1 MESSP
6 SSSKA
11 VGWHRLVEGY
21 PWYNRAGAFPLP
33 AYSEFMPA
41 PQLGHLP
48 AGAIDDS
55 LFSEADP
62 FGWAVSEME
71 EEYQLK
77 PGLEWIARHIMS
89 HVLKLGQGLPDS
101 FIEGH
106 KNKNLQDNPYWPPE
120 LAARAGSLAHER
132 YVCHPAAGALA
143 HPGR

>member
-1 MESSP
+1 MEKLDTKELRLDTLHTP
-6 SSSKA
+6 SKT

-41 PQLGHLP
+41 PQLGQLP

-62 FGWAVSEME
+62 FGWTISEME
-71 EEYQLK
+71 QEYQLK

-89 HVLKLGQGLPDS
+89 HIPRLGQGLPDN
-101 FIEGH
+101 FIAGI
-106 KNKNLQDNPYWPPE
+106 NKRNLQENPYWPPE
-120 LAARAGSLAHER
+120 LALASQAGGLA
-132 YVCHPAAGALA
+132 A
-143 HPGR
+143 H